1 MKSWTL
7 KFLAGAMALFL
18 SFAPSPAEADLE
30 AASPET
36 ESMSAMIPC
45 EGSGCRPALAW
56 VCVIRS
62 GEDCEEAHV
71 FVNKCNIGYEDCD
84 TIDDPVTPF

>member
-1 MKSWTL
+1 
-7 KFLAGAMALFL
+7 
-18 SFAPSPAEADLE
+18 
-30 AASPET
+30 
-36 ESMSAMIPC
+36 MSAMIPC

-84 TIDDPVTPF
+84 NIDDPVMPF